1 MKKVKVIDK
10 KSELSILYER
20 ELLSRLT
27 HPFIVNMHYAFQD
40 QDNLYLVIDYHSGGD
55 LRYHICIYRRFNEKQ
70 TKFIIACL
78 ILGLE
83 YIHAHH
89 IIHRDIKPEN
99 LVLDINGYV
108 HITDFGVAKL
118 FQENNYK
125 ETSGTPGYMAPEVIK
140 GMNHSYS
147 ADYFALGVIGYE
159 FLLGKRPYMGK
170 CRKEIKD
177 LILAK
182 QARISIN
189 EGQIFNL
196 TDEAVDFINHLLIRK
211 PELRLGH
218 NSINDIKEHEW
229 FEGFNWNN
237 LYNKLLKAPFVPNSY
252 DNYDKKY
259 CESIEQIG
267 IDTQE
272 RYNIYMK
279 HYKYV
284 SLFRNFTYYKNEC
297 TYIDKGDKLVKGNH
311 QRNNNDICKMKQ
323 KANTIMYNRERCQSA
338 LNIKTLEIQ
347 NNNNLSSNN
356 NKYNY
361 KDKNVNDIQIEQ
373 YIYKRTYKNDS
384 NFNPQ
389 GKCLEKNNSIKNIF
403 SSLNSNNQMHKSDNN
418 QFKHKE
424 QRVEL
429 SNYASNKNIHQSH
442 GRNHKVNYINKWFNR
457 SLSIGNFKVSNE
469 RKINNK
475 TVLSDNNNN
484 MNHKSINNEYI
495 DKLKTP
501 QFINK
506 QHSNQINYN
515 IDSNISNNNNNSNTV
530 NNKLSNR
537 TGLHYKHKSFVSRNK
552 NAYNTN
558 QIVKNKTTD
567 KVNNN
572 NNNNKQISIDIYNS
586 NTHNSFHNKNCNSYS
601 AERIDGKTKIIIKP
615 RTTNNNNTN
624 INKDIVNVMSKQKL
638 NKQQQ
643 NELNKYYYNQLFHNH
658 NNVHSPSYQPKKI
671 NCGITRNDSHRFNDN
686 NILSARTN
694 TNYVSKML
702 GYNSTLNCHIHN
714 CNNTNTQNNFIRVNS
729 NNNNNKKKK

>member
-159 FLLGKRPYMGK
+159 FLLGKRPYVGK
-170 CRKEIKD
+170 CRKDIKD

-297 TYIDKGDKLVKGNH
+297 TYIDKGDKVVKGNH
-311 QRNNNDICKMKQ
+311 QRNNDLCKMKQ
-323 KANTIMYNRERCQSA
+323 KSNTIMYNRERCQSA

-347 NNNNLSSNN
+347 NNNNLSNN

-361 KDKNVNDIQIEQ
+361 KDKNANDIQIEQ
-373 YIYKRTYKNDS
+373 YIYKQTYKNDN
-384 NFNPQ
+384 NFNLQ

-403 SSLNSNNQMHKSDNN
+403 SSLNSNNQIHNNNN

-424 QRVEL
+424 QCVEL
-429 SNYASNKNIHQSH
+429 LNYASNKNIHQSH
-442 GRNHKVNYINKWFNR
+442 GRNHKINYINKWFNR
-457 SLSIGNFKVSNE
+457 SLSIGSFKVSNE

-475 TVLSDNNNN
+475 TVLSDNNN

-515 IDSNISNNNNNSNTV
+515 IDSNSNNNNAI

-567 KVNNN
+567 KV

-615 RTTNNNNTN
+615 RTTNNNNSN
-624 INKDIVNVMSKQKL
+624 INKDIVNVVSKPKL

-658 NNVHSPSYQPKKI
+658 NNNNVQSPSYQPKKI
-671 NCGITRNDSHRFNDN
+671 NCGITHNDSHRFNDN

-694 TNYVSKML
+694 INHVSKML

-714 CNNTNTQNNFIRVNS
+714 NNNTNTQNNFIRVNS
-729 NNNNNKKKK
+729 NTNNNKKKK